1 MKTKKDIGKRIVVGM
16 LAAAVLATA
25 AMAQTEPVQPR
36 QKLRENV
43 STLRLLRLT
52 QALDLTE
59 DQAARIFPLVN
70 RTEREKVRI
79 QRDMTRD
86 LQELRKTLKGLPS
99 DRDRDPDVSGTL
111 TRVIEARRE
120 LRAREDELE
129 AFLSENLTPIQRAR
143 YLIFQIDFYQ
153 GLGET
158 LNQARLRHGMG
169 PGQVPPAP
177 VKKDAR

>member
-1 MKTKKDIGKRIVVGM
+1 
-16 LAAAVLATA
+16 
-25 AMAQTEPVQPR
+25 
-36 QKLRENV
+36 
-43 STLRLLRLT
+43 
-52 QALDLTE
+52 
-59 DQAARIFPLVN
+59 
-70 RTEREKVRI
+70 
-79 QRDMTRD
+79 MTRD

-129 AFLSENLTPIQRAR
+129 AFLSESLTPIQRAR

-158 LNQARLRHGMG
+158 LNQARQRRGMG